1 VGTSEAMGES
11 PRAAAMACRANSAHG
26 ARLSRRALLAGL
38 LYEGAV
44 LGIATGGAVTHEAK
58 YWIALLCLTL
68 ICGIA
73 AFTGLYVSYG
83 LLTTLGTALG
93 AHMSANGY
101 GPRWFVIPDGII
113 DVVLFA
119 AAGAANV
126 VLVSLLAARASQRRA
141 HNIGQ

>member
-1 VGTSEAMGES
+1 MGES

-83 LLTTLGTALG
+83 LLTTLASGLQRK
-93 AHMSANGY
+93 MSANAE
-101 GPRWFVIPDGII
+101 GPLRVVI
-113 DVVLFA
+113 
-119 AAGAANV
+119 
-126 VLVSLLAARASQRRA
+126 
-141 HNIGQ
+141 

>member
-1 VGTSEAMGES
+1 MGTSEAMGES

-101 GPRWFVIPDGII
+101 GPRWVIPDGII